1 MSATATT
8 MNDDRFRKQQTMQT
22 KAKEFVVVV
31 VVGGWVG
38 GGLLVVVAGTQFDNK
53 SNGTD
58 VF

>member
-1 MSATATT
+1 